1 MATNYK
7 NVNGDHSSEEDVR
20 AKSFTTP
27 RVSRPSKDTHA
38 MSQKYPPSGIS
49 QQITNQFNETPSV
62 RQKQFQSGGQNMY
75 SAGFPR
81 QQQYAGI
88 PNHMPDMTGPFQTRN
103 QFTPPMGPPVMD
115 PPNYSTSEQVQYL
128 ASQVFEILQEIRE
141 IRGFAGLI
149 NSINSKVEYMIN
161 QNNEL
166 RSVLENVQSEVN
178 TLKNQPT
185 RYVLEDDIDSE
196 EEAPE
201 ITRSFEQSFNHD
213 QQGSEN
219 AGQNTYKSTADTRQ
233 EQNHTE
239 NTINNEPSSLY
250 SVDNGG
256 SKSVTES
263 IQPLTSIP
271 QTDQIYLSQ
280 HEEKAVPVFERRDP
294 INERVA
300 DTTHPTFRQE
310 KPNVQSQPVH
320 APVQKKTVEVATGPM
335 SLVSGRQYK
344 CKKTDNSDDNR
355 LSYFH
360 IQSDQ
365 EESDTEVEPV
375 AIVRPQPRP
384 KSPEIGTDMKE
395 EFIPSIHDMPK
406 ETYPDF
412 PDDMK
417 YPRPKEDQFLEQ
429 LALSE
434 NFKARDCLDPKSTG
448 ADTVICIDTSESM
461 MGEPYKACVDFVN
474 QFVDYIEEWATEYTI
489 EENIAIVHFGS
500 EARILQQLTNDY
512 NKVREAVDKMKCGG
526 PTPMMTG
533 LVVAMSALFNRG
545 GPVTVHDRQI
555 NPRVILLS
563 DGKATDH
570 RIFEGQDMLQPNGLS
585 WEMISDKLEDFAERV
600 KLENRHITCVP
611 VGTDARDDV
620 LQILAET
627 TGGVVSSLDKVRH
640 LSRSFFVEVMI
651 SQTRYEGITEDIR
664 TNRQE
669 IAALARNLQNG
680 RELSEV
686 EMNEVVTKV
695 IQETEEEI
703 EIQRLREQQR
713 NEIDEESE
721 MEVGLR
727 VRRGPDWMWGDQD
740 GFGTGTVIGH
750 KSRGYV
756 RVKWDCG
763 NVGRYRHGAQNAHD
777 LIVVDEPRILPDEV
791 LIAEGV
797 YVKKGKDW
805 EWDEQDG
812 GDGSVGCVY
821 HVEDEGIVHV
831 RWENGIR
838 GNYRYGGFGK
848 IDLETITPRD
858 YERIKEKRKR
868 NAEVK
873 PTSNI
878 PKGPTDFPNIG
889 PSISNIQTDGPDD
902 EPGEAAG
909 FQQPTTSNI
918 SPGQTGPTS
927 QREPVVTSSI
937 QQDTKSQP
945 ADSSDETV
953 SVTPAT
959 WQYKKDREWQ
969 DYSEADCSRIEKL
982 FSTRKSGTVIVN
994 IKGENCRVIPHKLK
1008 QKNTKTEVES
1018 AVRRLE

>member
-7 NVNGDHSSEEDVR
+7 NINGDHSGEEDVR

-27 RVSRPSKDTHA
+27 RISKPSKDTHA
-38 MSQKYPPSGIS
+38 MSQKYPSSGIS
-49 QQITNQFNETPSV
+49 QQITNQFQETPAV

-75 SAGFPR
+75 SAGF

-88 PNHMPDMTGPFQTRN
+88 PNHMPDMSGPFQTRN
-103 QFTPPMGPPVMD
+103 QFTTPMGPPVME

-149 NSINSKVEYMIN
+149 NSINTKVEYMIT

-166 RSVLENVQSEVN
+166 RSVLDNVQSDVN
-178 TLKNQPT
+178 TVKNQPI
-185 RYVLEDDIDSE
+185 RYVPEDDIDSE
-196 EEAPE
+196 EETPH
-201 ITRSFEQSFNHD
+201 ITRSYEQPFKYD
-213 QQGSEN
+213 QHISGN
-219 AGQNTYKSTADTRQ
+219 GDQNTYKRTVDTSHGQ
-233 EQNHTE
+233 SLAE
-239 NTINNEPSSLY
+239 NTINNEPSSLV
-250 SVDNGG
+250 SMDNGG
-256 SKSVTES
+256 QRSVAES
-263 IQPLTSIP
+263 TRPLASIP
-271 QTDQIYLSQ
+271 QTDEIYPPGSQ
-280 HEEKAVPVFERRDP
+280 NKAVPVYGGKDSIKETA
-294 INERVA
+294 A
-300 DTTHPTFRQE
+300 DTTHITFKQE
-310 KPNVQSQPVH
+310 KPNVQSLPVP

-335 SLVSGRQYK
+335 SLMSGRQYK

-355 LSYFH
+355 LSH
-360 IQSDQ
+360 SNMQSDQ
-365 EESDTEVEPV
+365 EDSDTEVEPV

-384 KSPEIGTDMKE
+384 KSPKIVTDMKE
-395 EFIPSIHDMPK
+395 EFIPGKSEMPR

-461 MGEPYKACVDFVN
+461 TGESFKACVNFVN

-489 EENIAIVHFGS
+489 EENVAIVHFGS

-512 NKVREAVDKMKCGG
+512 NKVREAVERMKCGG

-611 VGTDARDDV
+611 VGSDARVDV
-620 LQILAET
+620 LKILAET

-777 LIVVDEPRILPDEV
+777 LVVVDEPRILPDEV

-797 YVKKGKDW
+797 YVKKGRDW

-868 NAEVK
+868 NAEK

-878 PKGPTDFPNIG
+878 PREEAPIFQNIG
-889 PSISNIQTDGPDD
+889 SNIQTDGPGE
-902 EPGEAAG
+902 EPGEATG
-909 FQQPTTSNI
+909 FQQPNI
-918 SPGQTGPTS
+918 NNINPPQTGPTS
-927 QREPVVTSSI
+927 QREPFDTSNI
-937 QQDTKSQP
+937 QQDSKSQP
-945 ADSSDETV
+945 ADSSDETA
-953 SVTPAT
+953 SITPAT
-959 WQYKKDREWQ
+959 WQYNKDGEWQ
-969 DYSEADCSRIEKL
+969 DYSENDCSRIEKL

-994 IKGENCRVIPHKLK
+994 INGDNCRVIPHKLK

-1018 AVRRLE
+1018 TVRRLE